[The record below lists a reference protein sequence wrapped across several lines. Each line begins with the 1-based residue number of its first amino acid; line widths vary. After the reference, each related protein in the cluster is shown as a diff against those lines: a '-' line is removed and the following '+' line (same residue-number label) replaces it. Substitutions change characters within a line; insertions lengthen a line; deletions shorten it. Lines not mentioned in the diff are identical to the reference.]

1 MPSIASI
8 PISLWYWRSDPIM
21 GHMVTV
27 SGVLR
32 LTTSTLVIEYEEAW
46 RDSSTFQQRQGDMQ
60 RAEVRLDR
68 LSSVSL
74 RRRILRGPQL
84 RLQASFL
91 DALQGFPSHSGPEW
105 VVAFARRAAAQ
116 AAEFV
121 TELGDAIADRR
132 LRYLEGGGA

>member
-1 MPSIASI
+1 
-8 PISLWYWRSDPIM
+8 
-21 GHMVTV
+21 MVTV

-121 TELGDAIADRR
+121 TELSKEGAATQLLHGDR
-132 LRYLEGGGA
+132 GP